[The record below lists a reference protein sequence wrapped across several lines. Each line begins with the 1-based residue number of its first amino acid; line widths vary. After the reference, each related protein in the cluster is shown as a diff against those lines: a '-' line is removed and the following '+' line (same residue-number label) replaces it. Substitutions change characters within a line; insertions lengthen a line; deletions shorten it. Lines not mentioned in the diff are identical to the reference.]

1 MPIKKL
7 LERNALFIAI
17 FVSISIA
24 LLSLVSLK
32 EVHLIKSHNSDKY
45 GHFLAYFILSL
56 SWLNV
61 FKKSLDKNIINY
73 IIIFLLICYGII
85 LEVLQDI
92 LTTHRQADL
101 YDIFA
106 NSAGVIFAVI
116 LFNKMRKKNLVN

>member
-17 FVSISIA
+17 IFTILVA
-24 LLSLVSLK
+24 LVSLVSLK
-32 EVHLIKSHNSDKY
+32 DVNLIKTHNSDKY

-61 FKKSLDKNIINY
+61 INKRPHKIIINY
-73 IIIFLLICYGII
+73 IIIITLISYGII

-92 LTTHRQADL
+92 LTTYRQADL
-101 YDIFA
+101 YDIIA

-116 LFNKMRKKNLVN
+116 LFNKMKKIFL

>member
-1 MPIKKL
+1 MHIKKL

-17 FVSISIA
+17 FVTILIT

-32 EVHLIKSHNSDKY
+32 GVHLVKTPNSDKY

-61 FKKSLDKNIINY
+61 IKKSLHKIIINY

-92 LTTHRQADL
+92 LTTYRQADL

-116 LFNKMRKKNLVN
+116 LFNKMRKKI